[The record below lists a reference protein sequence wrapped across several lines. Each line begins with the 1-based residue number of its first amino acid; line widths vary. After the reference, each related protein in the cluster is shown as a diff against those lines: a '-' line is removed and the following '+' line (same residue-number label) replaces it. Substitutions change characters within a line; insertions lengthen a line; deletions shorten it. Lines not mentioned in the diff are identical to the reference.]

1 MLHYLHTKNRTYH
14 LYYWTHIFL
23 PCYQVSAFW
32 NFYHYAWYQNGKYL
46 GDIAAWLS
54 VFCILVY
61 HSVWYQKWKF
71 LGEMLYSFKTARCI
85 GWFFLSFSYPVSGD
99 YFAPVDASGR
109 RVDLDQR
116 PELLKSS
123 IEFIAPAEYMVRP
136 PMPPLYF
143 FLIDVSIFAVKSGML
158 EVKYL
163 IKIYIVLGRG
173 LCILFMLVAQSSLSL
188 TTLCWA
194 EIGLDCYT
202 HFMFLL

>member
-1 MLHYLHTKNRTYH
+1 
-14 LYYWTHIFL
+14 
-23 PCYQVSAFW
+23 
-32 NFYHYAWYQNGKYL
+32 
-46 GDIAAWLS
+46 
-54 VFCILVY
+54 
-61 HSVWYQKWKF
+61 
-71 LGEMLYSFKTARCI
+71 MLYSFKTARCI

-163 IKIYIVLGRG
+163 IKTYIVLGRG
-173 LCILFMLVAQSSLSL
+173 LCILFTVSNNSLLSWDRTWL
-188 TTLCWA
+188 LYALHVSIIGFVTLKTNIVVMSTTYKRNK
-194 EIGLDCYT
+194 IYF
-202 HFMFLL
+202 HFASQRLSTDYSKPL